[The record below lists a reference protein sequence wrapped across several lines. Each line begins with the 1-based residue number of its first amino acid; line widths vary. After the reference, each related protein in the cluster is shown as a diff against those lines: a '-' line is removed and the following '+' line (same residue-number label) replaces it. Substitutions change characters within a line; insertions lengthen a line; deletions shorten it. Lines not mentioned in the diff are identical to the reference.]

1 MELHALPT
9 ITETKKKRLG
19 LGHGSGRS
27 KTAGRG
33 TKGQKARGKVPMY
46 RYSGGSLAFVK
57 SLPFLRGKQ
66 RNLAWREKPIII
78 TLEKLSLLPKNS
90 IIDIKLLVAHGLVSE
105 KDAAS
110 RRIKILGDGGIT
122 VPLTVQ
128 VPVSK
133 TAAEKIIKAGG
144 VVETKNE

>member
-1 MELHALPT
+1 MDLHTLPT
-9 ITETKKKRLG
+9 ITTTKKKRLG

-46 RYSGGSLAFVK
+46 RYSGGSLSFVK
-57 SLPFLRGKQ
+57 SLPMLRGKL
-66 RNLAWREKPIII
+66 RNNGWRSKPVIIK
-78 TLEKLSLLPKNS
+78 LERLNVLPKNS
-90 IIDIKLLVAHGLVSE
+90 IIDIKTLVAHRLVAE
-105 KDAAS
+105 KDAAAYGV
-110 RRIKILGDGGIT
+110 KILGNGGIT

-133 TAAEKIIKAGG
+133 TAAEKITQAGG

>member
-1 MELHALPT
+1 MELHTLPT

-66 RNLAWREKPIII
+66 RNSGWKAKPVLIS
-78 TLEKLSLLPKNS
+78 LEKLNLLPKNS
-90 IIDIKLLVAHGLVSE
+90 IIDIKSLVAHSLVSE
-105 KDAAS
+105 KEALS
-110 RRIKILGDGGIT
+110 SGVKILGDGVIT
-122 VPLTVQ
+122 IPLTVK

-133 TAAEKIIKAGG
+133 AAAEK
-144 VVETKNE
+144 

>member
-1 MELHALPT
+1 MNLHTLPT

-46 RYSGGSLAFVK
+46 RYSGGSLSFVK
-57 SLPFLRGKQ
+57 SLPFLRGKL
-66 RNLAWREKPIII
+66 RNSGWRSKPVIIN
-78 TLEKLSLLPKNS
+78 LEKLNVLPKNS
-90 IIDIKLLVAHGLVSE
+90 IIDIKTLVEHHFVSE

-110 RRIKILGDGGIT
+110 YGVKILGNGGIT

-133 TAAEKIIKAGG
+133 SAADKIIKAGG

>member
-1 MELHALPT
+1 MDLHSLPT
-9 ITETKKKRLG
+9 ITTTKKKRLG

-46 RYSGGSLAFVK
+46 RYSGGSLSFVK
-57 SLPFLRGKQ
+57 NLPFLRGKQ
-66 RNLAWREKPIII
+66 RNKGWKPKPVIISV
-78 TLEKLSLLPKNS
+78 EKLQVLPKNS
-90 IIDIKLLVAHGLVSE
+90 IIDIKTLVTHRLVLE
-105 KDAAS
+105 KDAS
-110 RRIKILGDGGIT
+110 KYGVKILGNGGIT

-133 TAAEKIIKAGG
+133 TAREKIIQAGG
-144 VVETKNE
+144 IVETKNE

>member
-1 MELHALPT
+1 MELHTLPT

-66 RNLAWREKPIII
+66 RNLGWKAKPVLI

-110 RRIKILGDGGIT
+110 KGIKILGDGGIT

-133 TAAEKIIKAGG
+133 TAAEKIVKAGG

>member
-1 MELHALPT
+1 MELHSLPT
-9 ITETKKKRLG
+9 IITTRKKRLG

-57 SLPFLRGKQ
+57 SLPFLRGKA
-66 RNLAWREKPIII
+66 RNTGWKPKAVLI
-78 TLEKLSLLPKNS
+78 TLEQLSLLPKNS
-90 IIDIKLLVAHGLVSE
+90 IIDIKALISHGLVSE
-105 KDAAS
+105 KEAMAHGV
-110 RRIKILGDGGIT
+110 KILGDGGIT

-133 TAAEKIIKAGG
+133 SAAEKIVKAGG
-144 VVETKNE
+144 SVETKNE